1 MLKIIG
7 LINNK
12 KYMRKYIIMSEE
24 NVSQEFRLNR

>member
-1 MLKIIG
+1 MLKFIG

-24 NVSQEFRLNR
+24 NISQEFRLNR